1 MIAGT
6 AVISPEEYLRRMRS
20 SAVYNVAVRS
30 ALDFCPVLSRR
41 LGNRVWLKRE
51 DQQSVFSFKL
61 RGAYNFMA
69 RLDGAALSRGVVA
82 ASAGNH
88 AQGVALAALH
98 LGCRA
103 TIVIPQ
109 TAPEIKQEAIRRLG
123 AELVLHGDAYDAA
136 YSFAR
141 ALGEREGL
149 TFVHPYDDPDVIAGQ
164 GTIGLE
170 IEEQHRDPIDA
181 IFVPVGGGGLIS
193 GIALAIK
200 QLRPS
205 TRIVGVE
212 PEDSDAMARSLAAGR
227 RIALDRVGVFA
238 DGVAV
243 KMPGEETFRIAR
255 EFVDEVVVVS
265 NDAICG
271 AVKEVFEDRRAVLE
285 PAGALAFAGLRAYVE
300 QHGYRDRSYVAIAS
314 GANLNFDRLRT
325 IAERAQIGEHHEAI
339 FAVSIPE
346 RPGAFRQLCAALG
359 SRNVT
364 EFNYRMGDPSQAV
377 VFVGVQV
384 RDAEERV
391 RLAQELTSEG
401 YQTLDLTED
410 EIAKTHIRHMVGGRC
425 PEAVHERIFHFD
437 FPERAG
443 ALNEF
448 LERMGGGWNI
458 SLFHYRNHGAERGR
472 VLCGVQVPPA
482 TASNFSRFLTEVGY
496 DFAEQTESAA
506 LALFLGGGVR
516 SEG

>member
-1 MIAGT
+1 M
-6 AVISPEEYLRRMRS
+6 ISPEEYLRRMRS
-20 SAVYNVAVRS
+20 SAVYNVAIRS

-41 LGNRVWLKRE
+41 LGNRVFLKRE
-51 DQQSVFSFKL
+51 DQQAVFSFKL

-69 RLDGAALSRGVVA
+69 RLGGEALSRGVVA

-88 AQGVALAALH
+88 AQGVALAAQH
-98 LGCRA
+98 LGCHA

-123 AELVLHGDAYDAA
+123 AELVLHGDAYDDA
-136 YSFAR
+136 YTFAR
-141 ALGEREGL
+141 DLATREGL

-170 IEEQHRDPIDA
+170 IDEQYREPIDA
-181 IFVPVGGGGLIS
+181 VFVPVGGGGLIA

-205 TRIVGVE
+205 TRVIGVE
-212 PEDSDAMARSLAAGR
+212 PEDSDAMYRSLASGHR
-227 RIALDRVGVFA
+227 VTLKRVGVFA

-243 KMPGEETFRIAR
+243 KAPGEETFRIAQDW
-255 EFVDEVVVVS
+255 VDEVVVVS

-271 AVKEVFEDRRAVLE
+271 AVKEIFEDRRAVLE
-285 PAGALAFAGLRAYVE
+285 PAGALAFAGLRAYAE
-300 QHGYRDRSYVAIAS
+300 RCESRDQTFVAIAS

-339 FAVSIPE
+339 FAVNIPE

-364 EFNYRMGDPSQAV
+364 EFNYRMGDPSLAV

-384 RDAEERV
+384 RDLDERGCLV
-391 RLAQELTSEG
+391 RELRSQG
-401 YQTLDLTED
+401 YETLDLTDD

-425 PEAVHERIFHFD
+425 PDAAHERIFHFD

-443 ALNEF
+443 ALNQF
-448 LERMGGGWNI
+448 LEKLGGGWNI
-458 SLFHYRNHGAERGR
+458 SLFHYRNHGSERGR

-482 TASNFSRFLTEVGY
+482 TAGDFARFLSDVGY

-506 LALFLGGGVR
+506 LALFMGRPVV
-516 SEG
+516 